1 MSLVYLRNREVNKHA
16 RQYSWERVKGAQS
29 RGLVRHQVIEVQA
42 FGLYFE
48 NSATTMVRL
57 VRGC

>member
-1 MSLVYLRNREVNKHA
+1 MNKDAAQH
-16 RQYSWERVKGAQS
+16 RRERVKGAQS
-29 RGLVRHQVIEVQA
+29 RGLGRHRVIEVPA

-57 VRGC
+57 VGGG